1 MEEAVEREI
10 GEFKTSE
17 SGVAVG
23 GAVPDGEG
31 GLRVQLS
38 IAGEP
43 VTIGVPATYPQRGEV
58 FFIVETDSHVNTI
71 VSLVSDVSEWLFEC
85 PPDLYSMVDLAKI
98 ADLVLLM
105 IDASY
110 GLSTP

>member
-58 FFIVETDSHVNTI
+58 FFIVETDSHVNAI

-85 PPDLYSMVDLAKI
+85 PPESMSLKK
-98 ADLVLLM
+98 VL
-105 IDASY
+105 DKVRPQSRARARKR
-110 GLSTP
+110 